1 MPDKNSHLMIT
12 FDGLPLLRWQQV
24 FPHSNTITF
33 GEVVQSEAAIVWL
46 KLNGLVPTEPQI
58 DWVKSHYG
66 HLKFVVL
73 SSIPLASEALLALSA
88 GARAYANV
96 HAGPQ
101 NLKQIADIVT
111 EGGIWVG
118 EDMMQF
124 LVVSLSN
131 IKTEQQHKQ
140 HNEWREKVSHREAEV
155 VDAAALGAS
164 NKVIARQL
172 GISER
177 TVKAHLSAVFGK
189 LDVNDRLKLALLVNG
204 TF

>member
-1 MPDKNSHLMIT
+1 MHYINSHLMIT
-12 FDGLPLLRWQQV
+12 FDGLPLLSWQKV
-24 FPHSNTITF
+24 FPHSNTIIF
-33 GEVVQSEAAIVWL
+33 GEVVQTDAEMVWL
-46 KLNGLVPTEPQI
+46 KLNGLASTQLQV
-58 DWVKSHYG
+58 DWVRTYYS
-66 HLKFVVL
+66 HLKLVVL
-73 SSIPLASEALLALSA
+73 TSIPLASEALLALSA
-88 GARAYANV
+88 GARAYVNA

-101 NLKQIADIVT
+101 SLSQIADIVS

-124 LVVSLSN
+124 LVASLNN
-131 IKTEQQHKQ
+131 IKTEQDYKQ
-140 HNEWREKVSHREAEV
+140 HNVWREKVSNREAQV

-177 TVKAHLSAVFGK
+177 TVKAHLSAVFEK

-204 TF
+204 KF

>member
-1 MPDKNSHLMIT
+1 MIT
-12 FDGLPLLRWQQV
+12 FDGLPLLRWKKV
-24 FPHSNTITF
+24 FPNSNTITF
-33 GEVVQSEAAIVWL
+33 GMVIKSDASIVWL
-46 KLNGLVPTEPQI
+46 KLNGLAPTKPQI

-73 SSIPLASEALLALSA
+73 SSIPLANEALLALSA
-88 GARAYANV
+88 GAVAYANA

-101 NLKQIADIVT
+101 NLKQIADIVSG
-111 EGGIWVG
+111 GGIWVG

-124 LVVSLSN
+124 LVASLNN
-131 IKTEQQHKQ
+131 IKTELQHKQ

-177 TVKAHLSAVFGK
+177 TIKAHLSAVFGK

-204 TF
+204 KF